1 MSRLRGK
8 KAEDLACCYLQQ
20 QGLTLVTRNYHCRHG
35 ELDLIMLDD
44 DIVVFVEVR
53 LRNNQRYG
61 SALESIDAHK
71 RRKLIFTA
79 NHYLQQE
86 TQLPATRFDVITLN
100 DDNTLEWF
108 YDAFSAD

>member
-20 QGLTLVTRNYHCRHG
+20 QGLKLVTRNYHCRHG
-35 ELDLIMLDD
+35 ELDLIMLDNETL
-44 DIVVFVEVR
+44 VFIEVR

-79 NHYLQQE
+79 QQYLQQ
-86 TQLPATRFDVITLN
+86 QKYLPAARFDVITLH
-100 DDNTLEWF
+100 DDNSLEWF

>member
-20 QGLTLVTRNYHCRHG
+20 QGLDLVTRNYQCRHG

-44 DIVVFVEVR
+44 EILVFIEVR

-61 SALESIDAHK
+61 SALESIDVHK
-71 RRKLIFTA
+71 RRKLIFTV
-79 NHYLQQE
+79 NHYLQHE
-86 TQLPATRFDVITLN
+86 NYLREMRFDVITIHN
-100 DDNTLEWF
+100 DNALEWF
-108 YDAFSAD
+108 RDAFSTD